1 MKTKFFLKIKPDL
14 RENKLSKKR
23 NTQGTIKF
31 EQKVKRVVARRR
43 QKAPTKSCNI
53 KIKMWKQK
61 KTHRLWSLPDDPLN
75 FWAIEGKMRAN
86 LFRKRSW
93 ESIFVNEEFCDKLV
107 DKKVNWWPVKTG
119 NFGAKMPEKCISQN
133 IYGFVA
139 TKLINSAWKM
149 LFFSFVGKIVRHS
162 LVTKK

>member
-53 KIKMWKQK
+53 KIKM
-61 KTHRLWSLPDDPLN
+61 
-75 FWAIEGKMRAN
+75 
-86 LFRKRSW
+86 
-93 ESIFVNEEFCDKLV
+93 
-107 DKKVNWWPVKTG
+107 
-119 NFGAKMPEKCISQN
+119 
-133 IYGFVA
+133 
-139 TKLINSAWKM
+139 
-149 LFFSFVGKIVRHS
+149 
-162 LVTKK
+162 